1 MKKFKKILILTGL
14 PVLAVSYENI
24 KSSVKDNANSSFA
37 VNKQIS
43 GKVSV
48 KNRFGMSAYQL
59 RHQLKGTKDV
69 YTVNASGKTLSGL
82 KKNEDWFG
90 QTVETVYHL
99 DGENKTLSSIE
110 LYYPQGNFD
119 IIISNMTKQLGMPVS
134 EKTLEEN
141 MPSVKEA
148 EFHNDGLNFTVTDF
162 NGYVSVIVTPE

>member
-24 KSSVKDNANSSFA
+24 KSSAVDTVNIDFVTNTQALGKITVK
-37 VNKQIS
+37 KL
-43 GKVSV
+43 
-48 KNRFGMSAYQL
+48 FGMNADQL
-59 RHQLKGTKDV
+59 RHHLKGTKDV
-69 YTVNASGKTLSGL
+69 YAVNASGKTLSGL

-99 DGENKTLSSIE
+99 DGENITLSSIE
-110 LYYPQGNFD
+110 LYYPQGNYD
-119 IIISNMTKQLGMPVS
+119 TIISNMTKQLGMPIS
-134 EKTLEEN
+134 DKTLEKN

-148 EFHNDGLNFTVTDF
+148 EFINKGLNFTVADF